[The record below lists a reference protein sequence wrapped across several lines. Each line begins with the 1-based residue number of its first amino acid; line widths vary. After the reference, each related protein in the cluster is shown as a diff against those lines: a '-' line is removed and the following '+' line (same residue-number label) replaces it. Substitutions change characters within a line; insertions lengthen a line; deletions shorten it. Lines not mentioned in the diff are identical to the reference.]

1 MRVTLQSFKTLTYNV
16 NKNISVDVV
25 EGIHT
30 KLCSLLHEFR
40 EQLPQDRGLLIR
52 PQLRKELIKSYRSR
66 FTSKRLNLL
75 PKCTARKKRFN
86 AKYRGRVGKKANIL
100 RKVDCRFFE
109 LKLSNTTLQ
118 AASQTA
124 SHSAKTHHAAT
135 KIQQK
140 KTSSMKG
147 TTGLCKI
154 CIQH

>member
-52 PQLRKELIKSYRSR
+52 PQLQKELIKSYRSR

-75 PKCTARKKRFN
+75 P
-86 AKYRGRVGKKANIL
+86 
-100 RKVDCRFFE
+100 
-109 LKLSNTTLQ
+109 
-118 AASQTA
+118 
-124 SHSAKTHHAAT
+124 
-135 KIQQK
+135 
-140 KTSSMKG
+140 
-147 TTGLCKI
+147 
-154 CIQH
+154 